1 MLPSAVRAE
10 AKISSKVQKL
20 RFVPGTEFDS

>member
-10 AKISSKVQKL
+10 AKISSKGQKL
-20 RFVPGTEFDS
+20 KFVPGTEFDS